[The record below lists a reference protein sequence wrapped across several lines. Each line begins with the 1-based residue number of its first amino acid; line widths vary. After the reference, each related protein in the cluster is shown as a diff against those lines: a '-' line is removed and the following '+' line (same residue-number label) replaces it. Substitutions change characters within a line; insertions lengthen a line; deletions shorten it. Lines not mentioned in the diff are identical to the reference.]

1 MRVWCLRF
9 VIVKSVE
16 SQSSYT
22 QHLSEVGLSAGLHRV
37 GFTTAEPLLRA
48 REALVE
54 REGRGLRDTMQFT
67 YRNPIRSTTPEMAL
81 SHARSIVVG
90 ARSYFA
96 DVQLP
101 VLSEMTDQVFGDV
114 ARYAWSDHYASLRD
128 SLTVVAE
135 QLRSDGHEALVF
147 ADSNA
152 IVDREVAY
160 LAGLGWFGKNANLL
174 ISGAGSWFVLGCIVT
189 TAELTPS
196 ATVSDGCG
204 TCRRCIDA
212 CPTGAIVEPG
222 VIDAG
227 KCLAW
232 ILQKPGI
239 IAHEYREAIGAR
251 MYGCDSCQDACPP
264 SMRLAQHEEVASDA
278 QIVVDVLD
286 LLSLSDA
293 EILERYGR
301 WYIAGRDP
309 RWVRRNALV
318 VIGNTA
324 SLHNEKAKAVLIA
337 HVQSPDP
344 VLRAHAIWAA
354 SRLGMGSS
362 IPLHDE
368 DPDVAAELH
377 RLPGVREQ
385 H

>member
-1 MRVWCLRF
+1 
-9 VIVKSVE
+9 
-16 SQSSYT
+16 
-22 QHLSEVGLSAGLHRV
+22 
-37 GFTTAEPLLRA
+37 
-48 REALVE
+48 
-54 REGRGLRDTMQFT
+54 MQFT
-67 YRNPIRSTTPEMAL
+67 YRNPVRSTTPEMAL
-81 SHARSIVVG
+81 PHARSIVVG

-101 VLSEMTDQVFGDV
+101 ALSEMTDAVFGDV

-128 SLTVVAE
+128 SLTVVAQ
-135 QLRSDGHEALVF
+135 QLRSDGHEAVVF

-174 ISGAGSWFVLGCIVT
+174 ISGAGSWFVLGCVVT

-196 ATVSDGCG
+196 ASVSDGCG

-239 IAHEYREAIGAR
+239 IAPQYREAIGAR

-264 SMRLAQHEEVASDA
+264 SMRLAQHEDVASDA
-278 QIVVDVLD
+278 QIVVDVLE
-286 LLSLSDA
+286 LFALSDA

-309 RWVRRNALV
+309 RWVRRNALL

-324 SLHNEKAKAVLIA
+324 SLHNEKAQAVVAA
-337 HVQSPDP
+337 HVQSADP
-344 VLRAHAIWAA
+344 ILRAHAVWAA
-354 SRLGMGSS
+354 SRLGMSS
-362 IPLHDE
+362 IIPSHDE
-368 DPDVAAELH
+368 DPDVTSELH

>member
-1 MRVWCLRF
+1 M
-9 VIVKSVE
+9 KSFE
-16 SQSSYT
+16 PQSSYT
-22 QHLSEVGLSAGLHRV
+22 QNLSEVGLSAGLHRV

-54 REGRGLRDTMQFT
+54 REARGLRDTMQFT
-67 YRNPIRSTTPEMAL
+67 YRNPVRSTTPVMAL
-81 SHARSIVVG
+81 PHAASIVVG

-101 VLSEMTDQVFGDV
+101 ALSEMTDAVFGDV
-114 ARYAWSDHYASLRD
+114 ARYAWSDHYAALRD
-128 SLTVVAE
+128 SLTVVAQ
-135 QLRSDGHEALVF
+135 QLRSDGHEAVVF

-174 ISGAGSWFVLGCIVT
+174 ISGAGSWFVLGCVVT

-239 IAHEYREAIGAR
+239 IAPQYREAIGAR

-264 SMRLAQHEEVASDA
+264 SMRLAQHETVASDA
-278 QIVVDVLD
+278 QIVVDVLE

-324 SLHNEKAKAVLIA
+324 SLHNEKAQAVVAA
-337 HVQSPDP
+337 HVRSADP
-344 VLRAHAIWAA
+344 ILRAHAVWAA
-354 SRLGMGSS
+354 SRLGMSS
-362 IPLHDE
+362 IIPSHDE
-368 DPDVAAELH
+368 DPDVTFELH

>member
-1 MRVWCLRF
+1 M
-9 VIVKSVE
+9 KSGE
-16 SQSSYT
+16 PQSSYT
-22 QHLSEVGLSAGLHRV
+22 QNLSEVGLSAGLHRV

-54 REGRGLRDTMQFT
+54 REARGLRDTMQFT
-67 YRNPIRSTTPEMAL
+67 YRNPVRSTTPEMAL
-81 SHARSIVVG
+81 PHARSIVVG

-101 VLSEMTDQVFGDV
+101 ALSEMTDAVFGDV
-114 ARYAWSDHYASLRD
+114 ARYAWSDHYAALRD
-128 SLTVVAE
+128 SLTVVAQ
-135 QLRSDGHEALVF
+135 QLRSDGHEAVVF

-174 ISGAGSWFVLGCIVT
+174 ISGAGSWFVLGCVVT

-239 IAHEYREAIGAR
+239 IAPQYREAIGAR

-264 SMRLAQHEEVASDA
+264 SMRLAQHETVASDA
-278 QIVVDVLD
+278 QIVVDVLE
-286 LLSLSDA
+286 LLALSDA
-293 EILERYGR
+293 GILERYGR

-318 VIGNTA
+318 VIGNSA
-324 SLHNEKAKAVLIA
+324 SLHNEKAQAVVAA
-337 HVQSPDP
+337 HVRSADP
-344 VLRAHAIWAA
+344 ILRAHAVWAA
-354 SRLGMGSS
+354 SRLGMSS
-362 IPLHDE
+362 IIPSHDE
-368 DPDVAAELH
+368 DPDVTFELH

>member
-1 MRVWCLRF
+1 M
-9 VIVKSVE
+9 KSVE
-16 SQSSYT
+16 PQSSYT
-22 QHLSEVGLSAGLHRV
+22 QNLSEVGLSAGLHRV

-54 REGRGLRDTMQFT
+54 REARGLRDTMQFT
-67 YRNPIRSTTPEMAL
+67 YRNPVRSTTPVMAL
-81 SHARSIVVG
+81 PHARSIVVG

-101 VLSEMTDQVFGDV
+101 ALSEMTDAVFGDV
-114 ARYAWSDHYASLRD
+114 ARYAWSDHYAALRD
-128 SLTVVAE
+128 SLTVVAQ
-135 QLRSDGHEALVF
+135 QLRSDGHEAVVF

-174 ISGAGSWFVLGCIVT
+174 ISGAGSWFVLGCVVT

-239 IAHEYREAIGAR
+239 IAPQYREAIGAR

-264 SMRLAQHEEVASDA
+264 SMRLAQHEDIASDA
-278 QIVVDVLD
+278 QIVVDVLE
-286 LLSLSDA
+286 LLALSDA

-309 RWVRRNALV
+309 RWVRRNALL

-324 SLHNEKAKAVLIA
+324 SLHNKKAQAVVAA
-337 HVQSPDP
+337 HVRSADP
-344 VLRAHAIWAA
+344 ILRAHAVWAA
-354 SRLGMGSS
+354 SRLGMSS
-362 IPLHDE
+362 IIPSHDE
-368 DPDVAAELH
+368 DPDVTFELH

>member
-1 MRVWCLRF
+1 M
-9 VIVKSVE
+9 KSAE

-22 QHLSEVGLSAGLHRV
+22 QHLSEVGLSAGLHRI

-54 REGRGLRDTMQFT
+54 REARGLRDTMQFT
-67 YRNPIRSTTPEMAL
+67 YRKPVRSTTPEMAL
-81 SHARSIVVG
+81 PHARSIVVG

-101 VLSEMTDQVFGDV
+101 VLSEMTDAVFGDV
-114 ARYAWSDHYASLRD
+114 ARYAWSDHYAALRD
-128 SLTVVAE
+128 SLTVVAQ
-135 QLRSDGHEALVF
+135 QLRNDGHEAVVF

-196 ATVSDGCG
+196 TTVSDGCG

-239 IAHEYREAIGAR
+239 IAPQYREAIGAR

-264 SMRLAQHEEVASDA
+264 SMRLAQHETVASDA
-278 QIVVDVLD
+278 QIVVDVLE
-286 LLSLSDA
+286 LLSLNDA

-324 SLHNEKAKAVLIA
+324 SLHNEKAQAVVAA
-337 HVQSPDP
+337 HVRSADP
-344 VLRAHAIWAA
+344 ILRAHAVWAA
-354 SRLGMGSS
+354 SRLGMNS
-362 IPLHDE
+362 IIPSHDE
-368 DPDVAAELH
+368 DPDVTVELH

>member
-1 MRVWCLRF
+1 
-9 VIVKSVE
+9 
-16 SQSSYT
+16 
-22 QHLSEVGLSAGLHRV
+22 
-37 GFTTAEPLLRA
+37 
-48 REALVE
+48 
-54 REGRGLRDTMQFT
+54 
-67 YRNPIRSTTPEMAL
+67 
-81 SHARSIVVG
+81 
-90 ARSYFA
+90 
-96 DVQLP
+96 
-101 VLSEMTDQVFGDV
+101 
-114 ARYAWSDHYASLRD
+114 
-128 SLTVVAE
+128 
-135 QLRSDGHEALVF
+135 
-147 ADSNA
+147 
-152 IVDREVAY
+152 
-160 LAGLGWFGKNANLL
+160 LL
-174 ISGAGSWFVLGCIVT
+174 ISGAGSWFVLGCVVT

-239 IAHEYREAIGAR
+239 IALQYREAIGAR

-264 SMRLAQHEEVASDA
+264 SMRLAQHETVASDA
-278 QIVVDVLD
+278 QIVVDVLE

-324 SLHNEKAKAVLIA
+324 SLHNEKAQAVVAA
-337 HVQSPDP
+337 HVRSADP
-344 VLRAHAIWAA
+344 ILRAHAVWAA
-354 SRLGMGSS
+354 SRLGMSS
-362 IPLHDE
+362 IIPSHDE
-368 DPDVAAELH
+368 DPDVTFELH

>member
-1 MRVWCLRF
+1 M
-9 VIVKSVE
+9 KSVE
-16 SQSSYT
+16 PQSSYT
-22 QHLSEVGLSAGLHRV
+22 QNLSEVGLSAGLHRV

-54 REGRGLRDTMQFT
+54 REARGLRDTMQFT
-67 YRNPIRSTTPEMAL
+67 YRNPVRSTTPVMAL
-81 SHARSIVVG
+81 PHARSIVVG

-101 VLSEMTDQVFGDV
+101 ALSEMTDAVFGDV
-114 ARYAWSDHYASLRD
+114 ARYAWSDHYAALRD
-128 SLTVVAE
+128 SLTVVAQ
-135 QLRSDGHEALVF
+135 QLRSDGHEAVVF

-174 ISGAGSWFVLGCIVT
+174 ISGAGSWFVLGCVVT

-239 IAHEYREAIGAR
+239 IALQYREAIGAR

-264 SMRLAQHEEVASDA
+264 SMRLAQHETVASDA
-278 QIVVDVLD
+278 QIVVDVLE

-324 SLHNEKAKAVLIA
+324 SLHNEKAQAVVAALVRSA
-337 HVQSPDP
+337 DP
-344 VLRAHAIWAA
+344 ILRAHAVWAA
-354 SRLGMGSS
+354 SRLGMSS
-362 IPLHDE
+362 IIPSHDE
-368 DPDVAAELH
+368 DPDVTFELH

>member
-1 MRVWCLRF
+1 M
-9 VIVKSVE
+9 KSAE

-22 QHLSEVGLSAGLHRV
+22 QHLSEVGLSAGLHRI

-54 REGRGLRDTMQFT
+54 REARGLRDTMQFT
-67 YRNPIRSTTPEMAL
+67 YRNPVRSTTPEMAL
-81 SHARSIVVG
+81 PHARSIVVG

-101 VLSEMTDQVFGDV
+101 VLSEMTDAVFGDV
-114 ARYAWSDHYASLRD
+114 ARYAWSDHYAALRD
-128 SLTVVAE
+128 SLTVVAQ
-135 QLRSDGHEALVF
+135 QLRSDGHEAVVF

-174 ISGAGSWFVLGCIVT
+174 ISGAGSWFVLGCVVT
-189 TAELTPS
+189 AAELTPS
-196 ATVSDGCG
+196 AAVSDGCG
-204 TCRRCIDA
+204 TCRRCMDA

-239 IAHEYREAIGAR
+239 IAPQYREAIGAR

-264 SMRLAQHEEVASDA
+264 SMRLAQHETVASDA
-278 QIVVDVLD
+278 QIVVDVLE

-324 SLHNEKAKAVLIA
+324 SLHNEKAQAVVAA
-337 HVQSPDP
+337 HVHSADP
-344 VLRAHAIWAA
+344 ILRAHAVWAA
-354 SRLGMGSS
+354 SRLGMSS
-362 IPLHDE
+362 IIPSHDE
-368 DPDVAAELH
+368 DPDVTVELH
-377 RLPGVREQ
+377 RLPGVRE
-385 H
+385 

>member
-1 MRVWCLRF
+1 M
-9 VIVKSVE
+9 KSVE
-16 SQSSYT
+16 PQSSYT
-22 QHLSEVGLSAGLHRV
+22 QHLSEVGLSAGLHRI

-54 REGRGLRDTMQFT
+54 REARGLRDTMQFT

-81 SHARSIVVG
+81 PRARSIVVG

-101 VLSEMTDQVFGDV
+101 VLSEMTDAVFGDV
-114 ARYAWSDHYASLRD
+114 ARYAWSDHYAALRD
-128 SLTVVAE
+128 SLTVVAQ
-135 QLRSDGHEALVF
+135 QLRSDGHEAVVF

-174 ISGAGSWFVLGCIVT
+174 ISGAGSWFVLGCVVT

-204 TCRRCIDA
+204 TCRRCMDA

-239 IAHEYREAIGAR
+239 IAPQYREAIGAR

-264 SMRLAQHEEVASDA
+264 SMRLAQHETVASDA
-278 QIVVDVLD
+278 QIVVDVLE

-324 SLHNEKAKAVLIA
+324 SLHNEKAQAVVAA
-337 HVQSPDP
+337 HVRSADP
-344 VLRAHAIWAA
+344 ILRAHAVWAA
-354 SRLGMGSS
+354 SRLGMSS
-362 IPLHDE
+362 IIPSHDE
-368 DPDVAAELH
+368 DPDVTVELH
-377 RLPGVREQ
+377 RLPGVRE
-385 H
+385 

>member
-1 MRVWCLRF
+1 
-9 VIVKSVE
+9 VKSVE
-16 SQSSYT
+16 PQSSYT
-22 QHLSEVGLSAGLHRV
+22 QNLSEVGLSAGLHRV

-54 REGRGLRDTMQFT
+54 REARGLRDTMQFT
-67 YRNPIRSTTPEMAL
+67 YRNPVRSTTPVMAL
-81 SHARSIVVG
+81 PHARSIVVG

-101 VLSEMTDQVFGDV
+101 ALSEMTDAVFGDV
-114 ARYAWSDHYASLRD
+114 ARYAWSDHYAALRD
-128 SLTVVAE
+128 SLTVVAQ
-135 QLRSDGHEALVF
+135 QLRSDGHEAVVF

-174 ISGAGSWFVLGCIVT
+174 ISGAGSWFVLGCVVT

-212 CPTGAIVEPG
+212 CPTRAIVEPR

-227 KCLAW
+227 KCAAW

-239 IAHEYREAIGAR
+239 IAPQYREAIGAR

-264 SMRLAQHEEVASDA
+264 SMRLAQHEDIASDA
-278 QIVVDVLD
+278 QIVVDVLE
-286 LLSLSDA
+286 LLALSDA

-324 SLHNEKAKAVLIA
+324 SLHNEKAQAVVAA
-337 HVQSPDP
+337 HVRSADP
-344 VLRAHAIWAA
+344 ILRAHAVWAA
-354 SRLGMGSS
+354 SRLGMSS
-362 IPLHDE
+362 IIPSHDE
-368 DPDVAAELH
+368 DPDVTFELH